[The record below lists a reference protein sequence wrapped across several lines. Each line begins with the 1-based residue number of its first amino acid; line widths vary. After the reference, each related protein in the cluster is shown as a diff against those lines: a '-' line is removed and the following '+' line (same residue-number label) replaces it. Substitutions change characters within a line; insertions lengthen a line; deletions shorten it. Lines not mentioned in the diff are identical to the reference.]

1 MATEAPDDA
10 SIDSKCCEKLNVSS
24 APSAPSPRG
33 VVWGMN
39 TPSPFDP
46 EPIARASDI
55 LEFFKAKKLMLA
67 TAESCTGG
75 LVAGLLTEIAGSSS
89 VVERGFVT
97 YTNEAK
103 IELIDVPR
111 ELIENFGAVS
121 QQVARAMATGA
132 LKRSRADIA
141 VAITGVAGPGGGSP
155 DKPVG
160 FVHVACARR
169 GRETTH
175 RECRFPDT
183 GRAGVRRAAI
193 LVALDMLG
201 ARAMEG

>member
-1 MATEAPDDA
+1 MRR
-10 SIDSKCCEKLNVSS
+10 IDSKCCENLNVSS

-46 EPIARASDI
+46 ELVARAGAI
-55 LEFFKAKKLMLA
+55 IELFKAKKLRLA

-75 LVAGLLTEIAGSSS
+75 LVAGLLTDIAGSSA

-103 IELIDVPR
+103 TELIDVPG
-111 ELIENFGAVS
+111 ELIESFGAVS
-121 QQVARAMATGA
+121 QQVARAMALGA

-141 VAITGVAGPGGGSP
+141 VAITGVAGPGGGSAA
-155 DKPVG
+155 KPVG
-160 FVHVACARR
+160 LVHVACARR
-169 GRETTH
+169 GRETAH
-175 RECRFPDT
+175 RECRFADN
-183 GRAGVRRAAI
+183 GRPGVRRAAI
-193 LVALDMLG
+193 VAALDMLE